1 LRCHQ
6 LRRKPEMAV
15 VELPSNSAG
24 PKKRPPRIGDQEAT
38 NGIAAV
44 DCCKI
49 TIIGNTQRF
58 TCKHPGCGREY
69 ASRDA
74 VRKHCRI
81 RHLAWLRGL
90 SRTSSREVEVLP
102 SPTAGSPLGSL
113 LSPLLTPTLAPLT
126 PGMSPTVAAMGCLE
140 INNIPALELNG
151 SSSPEE
157 EQLPASEDE
166 MSGLD
171 ALVTGSY
178 LLSALNTLSAL
189 AVAAND
195 QKAARPF
202 DENVLRA
209 VPVAAA

>member
-1 LRCHQ
+1 
-6 LRRKPEMAV
+6 M
-15 VELPSNSAG
+15 
-24 PKKRPPRIGDQEAT
+24 
-38 NGIAAV
+38 
-44 DCCKI
+44 
-49 TIIGNTQRF
+49 
-58 TCKHPGCGREY
+58 
-69 ASRDA
+69 
-74 VRKHCRI
+74 
-81 RHLAWLRGL
+81 
-90 SRTSSREVEVLP
+90 
-102 SPTAGSPLGSL
+102 GSL

-195 QKAARPF
+195 QKAAR
-202 DENVLRA
+202 
-209 VPVAAA
+209 